1 MERKMKGA
9 LEQKK
14 KVDALHQLGWNRG
27 QLRPFPGNG
36 VYLFLGG

>member
-1 MERKMKGA
+1 LPAAG
-9 LEQKK
+9 
-14 KVDALHQLGWNRG
+14 QLGWNRG